1 MPSNHSQFMWF
12 FCLYLVLFI
21 RFRLSYSGQTIWK
34 VGPDNNNKVL
44 LVVGYLPELHVNF
57 SEFSCYTGTVPYC
70 IPLVYG
76 TVPTVLYSATT
87 EYISV

>member
-44 LVVGYLPELHVNF
+44 LVVGYLPVRYHLRRH
-57 SEFSCYTGTVPYC
+57 
-70 IPLVYG
+70 PL
-76 TVPTVLYSATT
+76 PA
-87 EYISV
+87 I

>member
-34 VGPDNNNKVL
+34 VGPDNSNKVL

-57 SEFSCYTGTVPYC
+57 SEFSCYTGTVPYRTYHMVPYRYRC
-70 IPLVYG
+70 IQN
-76 TVPTVLYSATT
+76 
-87 EYISV
+87 